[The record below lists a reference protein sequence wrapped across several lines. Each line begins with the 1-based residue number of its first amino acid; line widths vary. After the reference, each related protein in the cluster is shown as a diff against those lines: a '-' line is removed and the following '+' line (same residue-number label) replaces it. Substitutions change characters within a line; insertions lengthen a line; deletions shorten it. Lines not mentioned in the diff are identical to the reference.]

1 MTCSSAWGAAHPHY
15 GMALEDLFD
24 ENPGADFLFWDR
36 IAYWTVEE
44 ATALSFGFDP
54 NLANWGELLSCDH
67 PFTKLYENR
76 RALASRAVEMGQL
89 PKLAAPMDYICWCK
103 SVEIEFHPDLE
114 KMVRARGEVKV
125 AQRAV
130 NEHPGPK
137 VLKSLLKM
145 ALGMVMVIYG
155 YHPKDPDHSTYEEI
169 ADDLQI
175 VKFLV
180 EAESVGRVL
189 TGATDGS
196 NELSDPGDYETL
208 TKMAVGIAMRH
219 YGYDPADVRSKATQK
234 ITDDL
239 LTKDITVVAD
249 TVRLR
254 LKEAAAL
261 LRSTTDL

>member
-1 MTCSSAWGAAHPHY
+1 MQSSAWGPAHPHY

-76 RALASRAVEMGQL
+76 RILALRAVEMGQL
-89 PKLAAPMDYICWCK
+89 PKLATPMDYIRWCK
-103 SVEIEFHPDLE
+103 SVEIEFNPDLE

-145 ALGMVMVIYG
+145 ALGMVTVIYG
-155 YHPKDPDHSTYEEI
+155 FDPKAPYHSTYQEI

-189 TGATDGS
+189 IGATDRS
-196 NELSDPGDYETL
+196 NELSDLGDYETL

-239 LTKDITVVAD
+239 LLKNITVDAD

>member
-1 MTCSSAWGAAHPHY
+1 MESLAWGAAHPHY
-15 GMALEDLFD
+15 GLTLEDLFD

-76 RALASRAVEMGQL
+76 RALALRAVEMGQL
-89 PKLAAPMDYICWCK
+89 PKLAAPLDYISWTK
-103 SVEIEFHPDLE
+103 KVGIEFNPDLE
-114 KMVRARGEVKV
+114 KKVRARCEVRV
-125 AQRAV
+125 AHRAV
-130 NEHPGPK
+130 NQHPGPK
-137 VLKSLLKM
+137 VLKSLFKI
-145 ALGMVMVIYG
+145 ALGMVMVIDG
-155 YHPKDPDHSTYEEI
+155 FNPKAPDRSIYQDI

-175 VKFLV
+175 VEFQV
-180 EAESVGRVL
+180 GAESVERVL
-189 TGATDGS
+189 TGAADGS

-208 TKMAVGIAMRH
+208 TKMVVGIAIKH
-219 YGYDPADVRSKATQK
+219 YNYDPLVKRSQATQK
-234 ITDDL
+234 ITNDL
-239 LTKDITVVAD
+239 LLKNITVDAD

>member
-1 MTCSSAWGAAHPHY
+1 MQSSAWGPAHPHY
-15 GMALEDLFD
+15 GVALDDLFD
-24 ENPGADFLFWDR
+24 ENPGADFTFWDR
-36 IAYWTVEE
+36 IAYWTVDE

-76 RALASRAVEMGQL
+76 RALALRAMEMGQL
-89 PKLAAPMDYICWCK
+89 PQLAAPMDYISWTK
-103 SVEIEFHPDLE
+103 KVGIEFNPDLE
-114 KMVRARGEVKV
+114 KKVRARYEVKV
-125 AQRAV
+125 TQRAV

-137 VLKSLLKM
+137 VLKSLLKI
-145 ALGMVMVIYG
+145 ALGMVIMIDGFNPKAPDRSIYQ
-155 YHPKDPDHSTYEEI
+155 DI

-175 VKFLV
+175 VGFQV

-189 TGATDGS
+189 TGAADGS
-196 NELSDPGDYETL
+196 NELSDPDDYETL

-219 YGYDPADVRSKATQK
+219 YGYDPTEVRSKATQK

-239 LTKDITVVAD
+239 LIKNITVDAD